1 MKGCVEWIPV
11 YSSEDFNS
19 SGLELGTALFL
30 GVLLLKLYRATE
42 TNGKVIVLGV
52 PILKHRR
59 VRQKGVLMLFLGM
72 PVFVNR
78 NFIKGGKFLS
88 WYCILTT

>member
-1 MKGCVEWIPV
+1 MTCDFTSFSTVFQSYQDDGRMIMKGCVEWIPV

-42 TNGKVIVLGV
+42 TNGKLIVLGV
-52 PILKHRR
+52 PILKHNR
-59 VRQKGVLMLFLGM
+59 V
-72 PVFVNR
+72 
-78 NFIKGGKFLS
+78 
-88 WYCILTT
+88 